1 MANPT
6 IDIRSTDATPA
17 GAAPRARPAAPA
29 GGAADGG
36 AGKAPNLDTIL
47 RIPVTMQVVLGR
59 AQMPVANLMKLA
71 RGSVVPLDHRV
82 GEVVDVVV
90 NGRLI
95 ARGEVVILEEDST
108 RFGVSL
114 TEIAGPNGLAAAE

>member
-1 MANPT
+1 MPMPNPT
-6 IDIRSTDATPA
+6 AETNVEDAVI
-17 GAAPRARPAAPA
+17 APGVRQHVDPLAEA
-29 GGAADGG
+29 
-36 AGKAPNLDTIL
+36 AGKPGNLDTIL
-47 RIPVTMQVVLGR
+47 RIPVTMQIVLGR

-71 RGSVVPLDHRV
+71 RGAVVPLDHRV

-95 ARGEVVILEEDST
+95 ARGEVVILEEDSS

-114 TEIAGPNGLAAAE
+114 TEIVGNPGPGAGE